1 MKARPGGDERGQG
14 RGAGI
19 DYMPSMG
26 HIEIPSHRG
35 RGGAAN
41 GLVKRGV
48 GWGWWGRVG
57 LGGIDYMQ
65 SMRHIE
71 IPSHRGRGGAANGL
85 VKRGG
90 RRG

>member
-26 HIEIPSHRG
+26 HIEIPSHGG

-41 GLVKRGV
+41 GLVKRGCRMERE
-48 GWGWWGRVG
+48 GKGREGVG
-57 LGGIDYMQ
+57 LGGDRLHAKYGT
-65 SMRHIE
+65 
-71 IPSHRGRGGAANGL
+71 HRNTLPHGKGWRGL
-85 VKRGG
+85 VW
-90 RRG
+90 